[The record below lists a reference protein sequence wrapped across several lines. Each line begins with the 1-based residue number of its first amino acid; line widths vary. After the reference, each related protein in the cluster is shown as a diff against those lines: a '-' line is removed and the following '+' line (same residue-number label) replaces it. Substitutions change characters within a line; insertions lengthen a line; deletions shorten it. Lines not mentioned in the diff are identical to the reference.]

1 MNRMT
6 LCAASIA
13 CALASTAMAAPSA
26 PSVDVYGSNNLQFS
40 KIELAMETTAGY
52 NQMVK
57 YHEEA
62 PITLKFNQW
71 SGVTGNTY
79 KIYFDGVEV
88 APVQSVVAKLPPSLL
103 ILRVAFINW

>member
-57 YHEEA
+57 ILLRIEF
-62 PITLKFNQW
+62 TGLKRSQ
-71 SGVTGNTY
+71 
-79 KIYFDGVEV
+79 EHH
-88 APVQSVVAKLPPSLL
+88 
-103 ILRVAFINW
+103 

>member
-40 KIELAMETTAGY
+40 KIELAMEPPQVTT
-52 NQMVK
+52 K
-57 YHEEA
+57 W
-62 PITLKFNQW
+62 L
-71 SGVTGNTY
+71 NTMR
-79 KIYFDGVEV
+79 KHRSRSSSTNGAV
-88 APVQSVVAKLPPSLL
+88 
-103 ILRVAFINW
+103 

>member
-26 PSVDVYGSNNLQFS
+26 PSVDLYGSKNLQFS

-52 NQMVK
+52 N
-57 YHEEA
+57 
-62 PITLKFNQW
+62 
-71 SGVTGNTY
+71 
-79 KIYFDGVEV
+79 
-88 APVQSVVAKLPPSLL
+88 
-103 ILRVAFINW
+103 